1 MNALPRLPRISR
13 SQQLDRAIAQGRIA
27 LNESN
32 KTAVVKTGLVK
43 AYEQSNWNNFTAPVL
58 SGLRRTLGLKAE
70 LRALGYTVKNEHA

>member
-1 MNALPRLPRISR
+1 MRATPRSPHLEK
-13 SQQLDRAIAQGRIA
+13 AIAQGRVA
-27 LNESN
+27 LNERT

-70 LRALGYTVKNEHA
+70 LRALGYTVKTDHA